1 MKKAYQVFVR
11 WRVFNGAVDW
21 GYGTY
26 RDAYTISVAE
36 APSGIWLIRFD
47 GDTAKYIKVDQTR
60 PMDISYNALDSDAAY
75 WVDWREELRELGDEL
90 VMLSNAE

>member
-1 MKKAYQVFVR
+1 MNKAYQTFIR

-26 RDAYTISVAE
+26 RDGYTISVE
-36 APSGIWLIRFD
+36 DAPGIWFIKFD

-60 PMDISYNALDSDAAY
+60 PMDYTYEAVEGEDAY
-75 WVDWREELRELGDEL
+75 WVDWREELRNLGEEFIK
-90 VMLSNAE
+90 LSNMK